1 MTARGAARMLH
12 LPALTGRKQVN
23 PMSRILVP
31 LYGAVAYL
39 VFLASFLYA
48 IAWLG
53 GFLVPKTID
62 SGAPSP
68 LLEAIVINVL
78 LLSAF
83 AIQHSVMARPA
94 FKRWWTQ
101 YVPPPVE
108 RSTFVLAASLLLFAI
123 CFGWRAMPAAV
134 WHAEG
139 AAAIALWGLFAVG
152 WLIVLTA
159 TFMINHFE
167 LFGLRQVWLH
177 ARGQKYVPPHYIE
190 RFFYRFVRHP
200 IMLGFIIAFWSTPT
214 MSAGHLLFAGVTTA
228 YILVALQLEE
238 RDLLKEHGA
247 SYASYRERVPM
258 LVPGTKGRR
267 SEDARRL
274 DAA

>member
-1 MTARGAARMLH
+1 MTAGAADRMLQV
-12 LPALTGRKQVN
+12 PAYAYRMQVN
-23 PMSRILVP
+23 PMSRFLVP
-31 LYGAVAYL
+31 LYGAVAYV

-68 LLEAIVINVL
+68 LIEAIVINVL

-101 YVPPPVE
+101 YVPAPVE
-108 RSTFVLAASLLLFAI
+108 RSTYVLAASLLLFAI
-123 CFGWRAMPAAV
+123 CFGWRAMPGTV
-134 WHAEG
+134 WHAQG
-139 AAAIALWGLFAVG
+139 AAAIALWALFAAG
-152 WLIVLTA
+152 WLVVLTS

-177 ARGQKYVPPHYIE
+177 ARGGKYVPPRYVE
-190 RFFYRFVRHP
+190 RLFYRFVRHP
-200 IMLGFIIAFWSTPT
+200 IMLGFIIAFWSAPT
-214 MSAGHLLFAGVTTA
+214 MSVGHLLFAAVTTA

-238 RDLLKEHGA
+238 RDLLKEHGT

-267 SEDARRL
+267 SQDARRL